1 MKRIIK
7 VGFGVLLIVLVVGF
21 GVSYYLTEQSQVSRV
36 NTIVSNLYMDEGEVF
51 LREGITPKDFDTVSK
66 ELGSLSQLKFV
77 DSGKIGQIQYRFSN
91 AQNKYKAN
99 DMMRTLYDTNELL
112 INKDTA
118 LDLSEVYIRRTV
130 TRDDIERVR
139 EVINL
144 IEPLSDAYTITLVG
158 AFNYVDEVQT
168 FKEDVQDSLT
178 YYRQIKDTQVLKMI
192 EDYELKLSTFK
203 DERILR
209 DTKDL
214 ITSVK
219 AFQSKQ

>member
-7 VGFGVLLIVLVVGF
+7 AGFGVLLILLVVGF
-21 GVSYYLTEQSQVSRV
+21 GASYYLMEQSQVSRV
-36 NTIVSNLYMDEGEVF
+36 SAIVSNLYIDEDEVF
-51 LREGITPKDFDTVSK
+51 LREGLTPKDFDTVSK
-66 ELGSLSQLKFV
+66 ELGTLSKLKFV
-77 DSGKIGQIQYRFSN
+77 DKITVAPILYRYIN
-91 AQNKYKAN
+91 AEYKYKAN
-99 DMMRTLYDTNELL
+99 DMMRTLYDTDELL

-118 LDLSEVYIRRTV
+118 LDLSEVSIRRTV

-139 EVINL
+139 EVIKV
-144 IEPLSDAYTITLVG
+144 IEPLSDAYTITLVD

-168 FKEDVQDSLT
+168 FKEDVQESLT
-178 YYRQIKDTQVLKMI
+178 PYRQVKDTQVLKMI